1 MKLVKLIIFIYSLP
15 FLIPHTD
22 GKYFS
27 RIKIYLKS
35 FNINLKITISLKKSL
50 KIWKFHQT
58 CMIYISIY
66 VKFPSLEMAGWT
78 GVITSERIEQFSET
92 LSKILR
98 NRVVKFA
105 DTERPFTFT
114 RQRNRDTACYSPR
127 LRFKSNYIFCIRKII
142 FFAVRWFGVFDISS

>member
-58 CMIYISIY
+58 CMIYQYLREISI
-66 VKFPSLEMAGWT
+66 VKNGW
-78 GVITSERIEQFSET
+78 VDR
-92 LSKILR
+92 
-98 NRVVKFA
+98 
-105 DTERPFTFT
+105 
-114 RQRNRDTACYSPR
+114 C
-127 LRFKSNYIFCIRKII
+127 NYIRTD
-142 FFAVRWFGVFDISS
+142 RTVF